1 MSEEQNQQQNLQVQA
16 RKTIKLKPLT
26 KKVPTA
32 MASAPV
38 SEPVPTGTSPVSMA
52 SAVTPSSP
60 TAISPMPS
68 QSLDDTIAMETP
80 TPEQLEEATQKL
92 NRPAPAGGGVLPGA
106 KQTIKLRPT
115 PAVLPE
121 VKPQTAR
128 ATGPNMTIKLKP
140 KKANVPVAEEVK
152 TEDEQTV
159 AIAKQTIKLVSKK
172 EDSPNI
178 ATKPSDPTL
187 KLVAQQVKPSDPT
200 VRVETGVPV
209 KTADP
214 TIKLGSPLTP
224 ASPTIRLSPTAAAPA
239 APTLEPETMPVQRQ
253 DGAEGVEEPAMT
265 STKSKL
271 TIKKPMEAPSIKE
284 GEFAPMSPEE
294 AAAEAARGVQ
304 SDDVK
309 AEPSIIFSIAAILA
323 FAAMSFTVYMLSTQ
337 YYGQWIKGGGGMSL
351 TSSVS
356 SSAPA
361 KAAAPAKVDD
371 KKAAPAKATAPAA
384 KAEDKKVAPAKAA
397 PVKADDKKAAAPAA
411 KADDKKADS
420 KKAAAPP
427 AKK

>member
-1 MSEEQNQQQNLQVQA
+1 MSEEQNQQQNPQVQA
-16 RKTIKLKPLT
+16 RKTIKLKPLI
-26 KKVPTA
+26 KKVPGVA
-32 MASAPV
+32 AVPPV
-38 SEPVPTGTSPVSMA
+38 SASVSPSATSPVA
-52 SAVTPSSP
+52 LEAVTPSSP

-68 QSLDDTIAMETP
+68 IHSLDDTIAMESP
-80 TPEQLEEATQKL
+80 TPEQMEEATQKL
-92 NRPAPAGGGVLPGA
+92 NRPTPSSGGVLPGA

-121 VKPQTAR
+121 VKPETAR

-140 KKANVPVAEEVK
+140 KKANVPVAEEAK
-152 TEDEQTV
+152 TEEEQTV

-172 EDSPNI
+172 EDSPNV
-178 ATKPSDPTL
+178 ATKPSDPTI

-200 VRVETGVPV
+200 VRVETGIPV

-214 TIKLGSPLTP
+214 TIRLGSPLTP
-224 ASPTIRLSPTAAAPA
+224 ASPTIRLSPTASAPA
-239 APTLEPETMPVQRQ
+239 APALEPETMPVQKQ
-253 DGAEGVEEPAMT
+253 DDGEESPMV

-271 TIKKPMEAPSIKE
+271 TIKKPMDAPEIKE

-294 AAAEAARGVQ
+294 AAAEAARGVL

-309 AEPSIIFSIAAILA
+309 NEPSIIFSIAAILA

-337 YYGQWIKGGGGMSL
+337 YYGQWIKGGGGISL

-361 KAAAPAKVDD
+361 KAAAPAK
-371 KKAAPAKATAPAA
+371 
-384 KAEDKKVAPAKAA
+384 AEIGRASCRERV
-397 PVKADDKKAAAPAA
+397 
-411 KADDKKADS
+411 
-420 KKAAAPP
+420 
-427 AKK
+427 